1 MQFHYTICLH
11 QTQETLYL
19 CDFFV
24 KHVKN
29 PASAPSL
36 PGFGMVTAIPHNS
49 KCRYSERGAAAAKP
63 KAQITLDAAKVSAAS
78 GGNSEP
84 KQPDI
89 IEHFGNADAVPQPPG
104 RCLSRQAGIVRCCLT
119 KISPCSPRTALT
131 KPPAWRIV
139 KDRICKL
146 YAHCPALCNNAVRVP
161 PAAPA

>member
-1 MQFHYTICLH
+1 MQFHYTISLH

-29 PASAPSL
+29 PASASSL
-36 PGFGMVTAIPHNS
+36 PGFGMV
-49 KCRYSERGAAAAKP
+49 AKIFP
-63 KAQITLDAAKVSAAS
+63 L
-78 GGNSEP
+78 
-84 KQPDI
+84 
-89 IEHFGNADAVPQPPG
+89 
-104 RCLSRQAGIVRCCLT
+104 LL
-119 KISPCSPRTALT
+119 PRTALT

>member
-1 MQFHYTICLH
+1 ISLLQGDLRTKREGTLLQFHYTICLH

-36 PGFGMVTAIPHNS
+36 PGFGMVT
-49 KCRYSERGAAAAKP
+49 
-63 KAQITLDAAKVSAAS
+63 
-78 GGNSEP
+78 
-84 KQPDI
+84 
-89 IEHFGNADAVPQPPG
+89 
-104 RCLSRQAGIVRCCLT
+104 
-119 KISPCSPRTALT
+119 KIFPLLLPRTALT

-146 YAHCPALCNNAVRVP
+146 YAHCPALCSNAVRVP